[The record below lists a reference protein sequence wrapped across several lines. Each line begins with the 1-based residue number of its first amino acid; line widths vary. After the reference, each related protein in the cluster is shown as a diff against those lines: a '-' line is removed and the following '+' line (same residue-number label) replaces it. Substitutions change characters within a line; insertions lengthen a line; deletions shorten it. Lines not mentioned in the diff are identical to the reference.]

1 MSPVHSGVHRGSLRG
16 LAGRWMAVKDGS
28 NEGMVLVSEEG
39 LVTFV
44 GEAGSE
50 LWIAPDPGSRRSS
63 SDAPSACPSPRF
75 VLREQEEQLGI
86 MRYECPADGGPELLH
101 LTGQDGGEETW
112 HRVQDGSPHGSP
124 VRHTATDLKRRWTKE
139 GQAELAARARWARE
153 AADDDDDDDG
163 GPVVRLPTGDAGFA
177 LDVALAELAGRWMA
191 VLDGEDASMILIS
204 ESGGVT
210 FVGDA
215 VEAGDLQIM
224 VDPSEPSCFA
234 MYEGTERIAGLRFQR
249 PPDGPELLHA
259 DSDQASGVEVW
270 RRLGGP
276 GCPTPSNAAHVRR
289 VPARDIR
296 RRYTKQGQV
305 VGPPTL
311 PEPTFGVPSDEPAK
325 LEELAGRW
333 MVFKDGH
340 EEGMVLMSSEGDVTF
355 VGESVAA
362 PLRLA
367 AGSSPGEFT
376 MCEDG
381 EQIATVEY
389 RPPAGEDLERLVVLG
404 KDSESEVWQRV
415 AGQPASP

>member
-1 MSPVHSGVHRGSLRG
+1 
-16 LAGRWMAVKDGS
+16 
-28 NEGMVLVSEEG
+28 
-39 LVTFV
+39 
-44 GEAGSE
+44 
-50 LWIAPDPGSRRSS
+50 
-63 SDAPSACPSPRF
+63 
-75 VLREQEEQLGI
+75 
-86 MRYECPADGGPELLH
+86 
-101 LTGQDGGEETW
+101 
-112 HRVQDGSPHGSP
+112 
-124 VRHTATDLKRRWTKE
+124 RHTASDLKRRWTKE
-139 GQAELAARARWARE
+139 GQAELQARARWARE
-153 AADDDDDDDG
+153 AADEEPDG
-163 GPVVRLPTGDAGFA
+163 PPVVRLPTGDAGFA
-177 LDVALAELAGRWMA
+177 LDVTLEELAGRWMA

-215 VEAGDLQIM
+215 VEAADLQIM

-259 DSDQASGVEVW
+259 DSDHASGVEVW

-276 GCPTPSNAAHVRR
+276 GCPTPSSAAHVRR
-289 VPARDIR
+289 VPARDMR

-305 VGPPTL
+305 VGPPS
-311 PEPTFGVPSDEPAK
+311 PSPPTFGVPSDEPAK
-325 LEELAGRW
+325 LEQLAGRW

-355 VGESVAA
+355 VGESAAA

-367 AGSSPGEFT
+367 AGSSPGEFA

-389 RPPAGEDLERLVVLG
+389 RPPAGEDLGRLVVLG
-404 KDSESEVWQRV
+404 KETLQDMSDTQKKLT
-415 AGQPASP
+415 